1 MTKNSFAVEVIF
13 KFLWKSFFLFL
24 NLKLQLIP
32 KFEVKEN
39 FPRFPSFRFCPIP
52 KLENSEILESFL
64 LLKFLV
70 VYETQNLKTDW
81 KMTQKKKRLTLW
93 YGLRRPRFSS
103 FRFCP
108 ILEIENLE
116 TSESFHLLQIFIVYI
131 TLSMGKVKTFY
142 WISN

>member
-39 FPRFPSFRFCPIP
+39 FPRFPRFRFCPIP
-52 KLENSEILESFL
+52 KFENSEILESLL

-93 YGLRRPRFSS
+93 YGLRRKNANFRGFQVFGFALYLKSKIWKPRKVFIYFKFLS
-103 FRFCP
+103 FA
-108 ILEIENLE
+108 L
-116 TSESFHLLQIFIVYI
+116 H
-131 TLSMGKVKTFY
+131 
-142 WISN
+142 

>member
-1 MTKNSFAVEVIF
+1 MTKNSFAVELIF
-13 KFLWKSFFLFL
+13 KFLWKFFFLFL

-32 KFEVKEN
+32 KFEVKEH

-70 VYETQNLKTDW
+70 VHETQNLKTDW

-93 YGLRRPRFSS
+93 YGLRRKNANFRGFRVFGFALSLKSKIWKPRKVFIYFKFLS
-103 FRFCP
+103 F
-108 ILEIENLE
+108 
-116 TSESFHLLQIFIVYI
+116 
-131 TLSMGKVKTFY
+131 TLH
-142 WISN
+142 